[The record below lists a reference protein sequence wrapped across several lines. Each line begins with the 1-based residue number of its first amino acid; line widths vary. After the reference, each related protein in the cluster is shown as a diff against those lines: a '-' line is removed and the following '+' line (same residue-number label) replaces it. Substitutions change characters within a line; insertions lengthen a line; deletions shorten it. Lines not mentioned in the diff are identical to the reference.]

1 MLGAPNTSSKHV
13 EFVCEIDDFDLVEF
27 VDVAA
32 NFGSRRF
39 GHVVTPNVDHLIR
52 FHDDDAFRGLYA
64 DTSFVLNDSHFASH
78 LLWATRGVEL
88 PVCTGSDLTA
98 ELLTSVAAPNERL
111 VLIIDALLRSGP
123 SIICAPPHP

>member
-1 MLGAPNTSSKHV
+1 M
-13 EFVCEIDDFDLVEF
+13 
-27 VDVAA
+27 
-32 NFGSRRF
+32 
-39 GHVVTPNVDHLIR
+39 VTPNVDHLIR

-88 PVCTGSDLTA
+88 RVCTGSDLTA